1 MVRNPSQPYY
11 SRPTPPDLQLKT
23 NRSLIQPSYDGNT
36 VYQWNID
43 GKSKYEIAN
52 TLKEMGICETSYIAK
67 GVSVKDATKLLVSGF
82 IGQLKNWW
90 KNILAE

>member
-1 MVRNPSQPYY
+1 
-11 SRPTPPDLQLKT
+11 
-23 NRSLIQPSYDGNT
+23 
-36 VYQWNID
+36 
-43 GKSKYEIAN
+43 
-52 TLKEMGICETSYIAK
+52 MGICETSYIAK